1 MKKIMFLALAL
12 VMALTP
18 ACARKKQAAKT
29 LSLHQNMTMGQVR
42 LIMGDPETV
51 VSSTVDG
58 RGNQVDIWEYE
69 LGIRNEEIHNTKIMF
84 QVGGWFLFWPL
95 LCFPQAWKS
104 SWTYE
109 TYFFKFVNKMLSRW
123 GKKIDVIDV
132 QKEYSLS
139 I

>member
-1 MKKIMFLALAL
+1 MKKIMFLALAMI
-12 VMALTP
+12 VALAP

-29 LSLHQNMTMGQVR
+29 LSLHQNMTMGQVI
-42 LIMGDPETV
+42 LHMGEPETV
-51 VSSTVDG
+51 VPSMVDS
-58 RGNQVDIWEYE
+58 RGNRIDIWEYN
-69 LGIRNEEIHNTKIMF
+69 LGIRDEEMHNTKIMF

-104 SWTYE
+104 SSTYE

-123 GKKIDVIDV
+123 GKKVDVIDV
-132 QKEYSLS
+132 QNEYSLS